1 MRIRDLGY
9 SPGVKPTGPKNTI
22 LDVPGVGLA
31 QVTVP
36 TDPENEKAAKE
47 QGKPCAVKGLTVIL
61 PRPKDRC
68 WLPSHAGTHIFNG
81 NGELTGRAPI
91 ADWGF
96 VNMPIVFTNS
106 CSVGVC
112 FDGAQDFMM
121 DVQEKQ
127 GADLMAMARR
137 YGTPNVGETADW
149 WINSKLRQTRL
160 SPEDVKRCFDQIKT
174 GEEGGEVQEGSF
186 GGGAGMMC
194 NGYKGGT
201 GTASR
206 LVGGDFGGT
215 EYTVG
220 VLAQTNY
227 GRQQDLQIG
236 GVPIGRLLEKEGQ
249 RPPADVKKSETAQ
262 GRVEAGSLLVLI
274 MTDAPLL
281 PHQLDRL
288 ARHATLGAS
297 QVSGHGVG
305 RTHSGD
311 IFLAVSTSEH
321 EGELLRGKDGK
332 IGKTTETYPVNV
344 VKNESIDA
352 YFEAVGEATE
362 EAILNSMVGSR
373 NGMLACDGNFVD
385 GLPVD
390 RVKELL
396 AKYLI
401 VV

>member
-9 SPGVKPTGPKNTI
+9 SPGVMPTGPKNTI

-61 PRPKDRC
+61 PRPKDKC

-81 NGELTGRAPI
+81 NGELTGRTPI
-91 ADWGF
+91 ADWGSI
-96 VNMPIVFTNS
+96 NMPIVFTNS

-160 SPEDVKRCFDQIKT
+160 RPEDVKRCFDQIKT
-174 GEEGGEVQEGSF
+174 GEEGGEVQEGSS

-201 GTASR
+201 GTSSR
-206 LVGGDFGGT
+206 LVGGDFGGI

-281 PHQLDRL
+281 PH
-288 ARHATLGAS
+288 H
-297 QVSGHGVG
+297 
-305 RTHSGD
+305 GD
-311 IFLAVSTSEH
+311 IFLGVSTSEH
-321 EGELLRGKDGK
+321 EGELLRDKDGK

-373 NGMLACDGNFVD
+373 DGMLACDGNFVD